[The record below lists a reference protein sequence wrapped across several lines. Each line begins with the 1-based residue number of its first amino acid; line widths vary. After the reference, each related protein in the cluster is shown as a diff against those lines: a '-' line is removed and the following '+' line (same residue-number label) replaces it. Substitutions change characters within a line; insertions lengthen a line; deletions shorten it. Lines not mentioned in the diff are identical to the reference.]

1 MEQVCRFSE
10 CCCAKSATISGI
22 TLYAVAEEGNAR
34 AHAVLLKAGAKEVPM
49 PDSMKVV
56 LKAGEEPASVKI
68 FSLANVK
75 HTKMCCHFHYRY
87 YKQIKIMKT
96 IKKIYGGIYTSE
108 TMKQADEFIVDI
120 QQQKAESEL
129 AHSIYGKR

>member
-1 MEQVCRFSE
+1 LQVLRG
-10 CCCAKSATISGI
+10 AVALNQQQYPGI

-75 HTKMCCHFHYRY
+75 PYQDVLPFPL
-87 YKQIKIMKT
+87 QVL
-96 IKKIYGGIYTSE
+96 
-108 TMKQADEFIVDI
+108 QAN
-120 QQQKAESEL
+120 
-129 AHSIYGKR
+129 